1 MTAQIS
7 PMHLSGSAKTDPK
20 HTLVA
25 SAAVAALF
33 GWAEP
38 RLRRM
43 TAELWPKSSPTRS
56 PPSSAYR
63 SSETTT
69 GKSVRREK
77 VHNGS

>member
-25 SAAVAALF
+25 SAVVAALF
-33 GWAEP
+33 GWGGAAFAQDDS
-38 RLRRM
+38 RAL
-43 TAELWPKSSPTRS
+43 ATRS
-56 PPSSAYR
+56 PLLSAYR

-69 GKSVRREK
+69 EKSERREK